1 EQPANLSKNQRQQIE
16 RNINKTETKISELEK
31 KLRQL
36 SFQISEPEI
45 IADHLKLRKVS
56 ENVEQTERQIQ
67 NLYTEWENLVGKLN
81 G

>member
-1 EQPANLSKNQRQQIE
+1 QPANLSKNQRQQIE

>member
-1 EQPANLSKNQRQQIE
+1 PANLSKNQRQQIE